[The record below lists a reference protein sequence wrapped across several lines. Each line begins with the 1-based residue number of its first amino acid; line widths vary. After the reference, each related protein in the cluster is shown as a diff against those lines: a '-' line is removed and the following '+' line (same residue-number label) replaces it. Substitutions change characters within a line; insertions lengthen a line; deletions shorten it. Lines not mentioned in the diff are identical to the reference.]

1 MEKSNKTLY
10 YQGQDTAGIKEL
22 VNIIKEHEFT
32 PIHPEISEAA
42 YKNVASA
49 NIYAVSHDIR
59 NRDQAYTAITV
70 ATLHDAA
77 EESPKGK
84 QSSSLNMLNPL
95 TKYVMQYQ
103 NLVGKNVISIAANGE
118 KVWFSAYYYWHKVLE
133 SGNQDDINRLK
144 FSQRFSRI

>member
-10 YQGQDTAGIKEL
+10 YQGQDIAGIKEL

-70 ATLHDAA
+70 
-77 EESPKGK
+77 
-84 QSSSLNMLNPL
+84 
-95 TKYVMQYQ
+95 
-103 NLVGKNVISIAANGE
+103 
-118 KVWFSAYYYWHKVLE
+118 
-133 SGNQDDINRLK
+133 
-144 FSQRFSRI
+144 

>member
-1 MEKSNKTLY
+1 
-10 YQGQDTAGIKEL
+10 

-133 SGNQDDINRLK
+133 SGNQDDINGLK